1 MENLLGLNMRINCFG
16 DKVSSLHCKIVL
28 LDEQQLVH
36 EVLVSLPTPIHFIFF
51 FHLFIIRCCA
61 PPLFHFTARIAFFF
75 FLLSSY
81 AFKAFK
87 IRYGAALMARSRY
100 SGPNVLFSSALYCS
114 SIFFSFFKRCFEWR
128 KGCWHSPLRVIGRN
142 RSEQR
147 RLHKA
152 NAEPTW
158 GFLFVLFF

>member
-1 MENLLGLNMRINCFG
+1 
-16 DKVSSLHCKIVL
+16 
-28 LDEQQLVH
+28 EQQLVH
-36 EVLVSLPTPIHFIFF
+36 EVLVSLPTPIHFFF

-75 FLLSSY
+75 LLLSSY

-114 SIFFSFFKRCFEWR
+114 SIFFFRFSKDVLSEGKGADVPHCVLSGEIDRNNDVFTKRMQSRLGVFFLFCFFK
-128 KGCWHSPLRVIGRN
+128 HTNS
-142 RSEQR
+142 
-147 RLHKA
+147 
-152 NAEPTW
+152 
-158 GFLFVLFF
+158 LFSCAYLSL